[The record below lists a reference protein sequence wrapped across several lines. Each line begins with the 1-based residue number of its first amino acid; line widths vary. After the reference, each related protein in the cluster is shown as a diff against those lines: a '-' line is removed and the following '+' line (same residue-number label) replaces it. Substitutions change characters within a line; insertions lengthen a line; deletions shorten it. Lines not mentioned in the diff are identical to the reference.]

1 MEKFK
6 AVFCCLNSKY
16 IHSSLAPWCLFTSCR
31 KKCCEGIEL
40 NIIEGTV
47 NEKQENILYRIL
59 SENPD
64 AVSFSCYIWNIKN
77 VLSLCCEIKKALPKT
92 KILLGGPEVSYNQSE
107 ILSRNPAVDF
117 VLSGPGENSVSQ
129 LLNSLFLES
138 KQDIPSISYR
148 SADGLHIDCREAEP
162 DESISP
168 YCNEYFESLEGRI
181 AYIES
186 SRGCPFSCA
195 FCLSGR
201 LGKVRY
207 IDLERVKNEMVRLSA
222 LGAKTVKFVDRTFNC
237 HKERTTEILTFILE
251 QYGKAI
257 VEGTCF
263 HFEIAADLLI
273 EEQFRIIEK
282 LPVGAVQF
290 EVGIQSF
297 SGRTLE
303 AINRKT
309 DLEKVV
315 ANVKRLLSFG
325 NCHIHIDLIAGLPEE
340 DYRSFINSFNKAYEI
355 GADMLQLGFL
365 KILKGSPMGE
375 NREKY
380 PCEYSTEPPY
390 EVISTPWIT
399 GDELKMLHT
408 AENELERLYNSG
420 RFRRT
425 LSYVLSVSEISPYYL
440 FYRTGEHLKNSGFK
454 SSIPLDKYTNL
465 IFDYFS
471 GLDAVDKMAL
481 RNRMICDRIA
491 TNNSGVI
498 PERLK
503 VEDVNLKKVMNLI
516 KKENPPKKGINRTVA
531 ILYGEN
537 KAVYCDYES
546 KNPKTNEYELK
557 FYGIKNESIL

>member
-1 MEKFK
+1 MENFK

-31 KKCCEGIEL
+31 KKCCDGIEL
-40 NIIEGTV
+40 EVIEGTV
-47 NEKQENILYRIL
+47 NEKEENILSRIL
-59 SENPD
+59 SQKPD
-64 AVSFSCYIWNIKN
+64 AVSFSCYIWNIKT
-77 VLSLCCEIKKALPKT
+77 VLSLCGKLKKALPGT
-92 KILLGGPEVSYNQSE
+92 KILLGGPEVSYNQGE
-107 ILSRNPAVDF
+107 ILSFNPCVDF
-117 VLSGPGENSVSQ
+117 VISGPGENSLPK

-138 KQDIPSISYR
+138 DIDIPSVSYR
-148 SADGLHIDCREAEP
+148 SENALHIDLREAEP

-168 YCNEYFESLEGRI
+168 YCKEYFDSLEGRI

-207 IDLERVKNEMVRLSA
+207 IDLERVKNEMVHLSA

-237 HKERTTEILTFILE
+237 ERQRAAQILSFIFE

-257 VEGTCF
+257 AEGTCF
-263 HFEIAADLLI
+263 HFEIAADLLT
-273 EEQFRIIEK
+273 EEQFRIIKK

-297 SGRTLE
+297 NSNTLE

-309 DLEKVV
+309 DLKKVV

-340 DYRSFINSFNKAYEI
+340 GYDSFVNGFNRAYEI

-380 PCEYSTEPPY
+380 SCEYSPEPPY
-390 EVISTPWIT
+390 KVISTPWISYE
-399 GDELKMLHT
+399 ELQMLHT

-425 LSYVLSVSEISPYYL
+425 LDYVLSVCGISPYEL
-440 FYRTGEHLKNSGFK
+440 FYKTGEKLKNGGFCG
-454 SSIPLDKYTNL
+454 SIPLDKYSDL
-465 IFDYFS
+465 IFDFFS
-471 GLDAVDKMAL
+471 EFHGVDKMQL
-481 RNRMICDRIA
+481 RNTMICDRIA

-503 VEDVNLKKVMNLI
+503 VKDKHLKKVMNLI
-516 KKENPPKKGINRTVA
+516 KEENPLKKGVNRTVA

-546 KNPKTNEYELK
+546 KNPRTNEYELK
-557 FYGIKNESIL
+557 YFTIKKESIG